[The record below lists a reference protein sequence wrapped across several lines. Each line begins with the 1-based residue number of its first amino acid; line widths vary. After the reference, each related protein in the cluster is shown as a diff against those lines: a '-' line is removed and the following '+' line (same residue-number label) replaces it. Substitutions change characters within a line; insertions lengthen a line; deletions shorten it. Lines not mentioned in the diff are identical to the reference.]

1 MAREKRRRGEEKCNA
16 KQGSS
21 PPGSSLG
28 SSSFTGSLRRPP
40 QGDCPGIA
48 EDTGAGWWLAYVH
61 QFKVRGTH
69 GPSPSRGS
77 VSVRGTEIHPSADV

>member
-1 MAREKRRRGEEKCNA
+1 MLLSDLWAKVARVYGLPARFDV
-16 KQGSS
+16 
-21 PPGSSLG
+21 L
-28 SSSFTGSLRRPP
+28 

-48 EDTGAGWWLAYVH
+48 EDTGAGWLAYVH

>member
-1 MAREKRRRGEEKCNA
+1 MEWQA
-16 KQGSS
+16 GSS
-21 PPGSSLG
+21 PPGSLGEG
-28 SSSFTGSLRRPP
+28 SSSLRFTRFDVL